1 MAEDKVPMTV
11 RGKKMLDDELKHL
24 MTVERPTIVKAIEV
38 ARGHGDLSE
47 NADYSAAK
55 ERQGFIEGRIQ
66 EINAKLARAQ
76 VIDPSAI
83 KSEKIVF
90 GATVVVLETDSEKK
104 ITYQIVGVDEADI
117 KSGKVPQSTDED
129 FYGKAKTAPM
139 RPRRPGEKAKGG
151 ANWIQGAIKHP
162 GALHEQLGVPA
173 GKKIPAK
180 KLAKAAK
187 APGKLGQRARLAETL
202 KGMRKK

>member
-1 MAEDKVPMTV
+1 MADDKVPMTV
-11 RGKKMLDDELKHL
+11 RGKKMLDEELKHL

-76 VIDPSAI
+76 VIDPTAI

-90 GATVVVLETDSEKK
+90 GATVVVLESDSDKK

-117 KSGKVPQSTDED
+117 KSGKVGITSPIARALIGKTEGDEVVVH
-129 FYGKAKTAPM
+129 APK
-139 RPRRPGEKAKGG
+139 GEV
-151 ANWIQGAIKHP
+151 HYEV
-162 GALHEQLGVPA
+162 LEV
-173 GKKIPAK
+173 
-180 KLAKAAK
+180 
-187 APGKLGQRARLAETL
+187 RYE
-202 KGMRKK
+202 